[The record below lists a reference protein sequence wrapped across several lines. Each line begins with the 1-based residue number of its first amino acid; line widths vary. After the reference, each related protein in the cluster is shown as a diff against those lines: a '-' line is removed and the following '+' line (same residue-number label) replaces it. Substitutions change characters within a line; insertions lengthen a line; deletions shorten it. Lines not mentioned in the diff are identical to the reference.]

1 LKKQGLEIE
10 KFDIIIDQAPS
21 SPNQKQMVWGITQQI
36 LQMNILPPQAA
47 VELLKYSPYPE
58 VVVQE
63 IRKAMGLD
71 GAMPPAMLQ
80 QRLQQAEQ
88 ALQVLE
94 GELKKA
100 LEKSTDKEH
109 DNEIDSLKTIIE
121 DYRAQ
126 TERLAAMWDAQ
137 ISSAAKPGT
146 GENGSGGTPAVDL
159 TVSPENTP
167 SPLEDKVDMLAML
180 MQQILTGMAQS
191 QQPTE
196 AVPPP
201 PTEQPP
207 MEPQA

>member
-1 LKKQGLEIE
+1 
-10 KFDIIIDQAPS
+10 
-21 SPNQKQMVWGITQQI
+21 
-36 LQMNILPPQAA
+36 MNILPPPALM
-47 VELLKYSPYPE
+47 ELLKYSPYPE
-58 VVVQE
+58 VVF
-63 IRKAMGLD
+63 RKSARRWGWM
-71 GAMPPAMLQ
+71 AQ
-80 QRLQQAEQ
+80 CRLPCFSSDWQQAEQ

-109 DNEIDSLKTIIE
+109 DNEIDGLKTIIE

-126 TERLAAMWDAQ
+126 TERLQAMWNAQ
-137 ISSAAKPGT
+137 ISAAGKPGT
-146 GENGSGGTPAVDL
+146 GEDGSGGTPAVEL

-167 SPLEDKVDMLAML
+167 SPLEEKVDMLAML
-180 MQQILTGMAQS
+180 MQQILAGMGQS